1 MLFWVGDPARPVHMC
16 RYVGQT
22 DELQCWASVET
33 EKSSPWLGTQ
43 VDRVSVTPQE
53 GLMEFGLIEGK
64 FSDFSK
70 FRKSGKSLK
79 HELG

>member
-1 MLFWVGDPARPVHMC
+1 MEIQQDQYTCAGMWVKQMSC
-16 RYVGQT
+16 
-22 DELQCWASVET
+22 SVEHQL
-33 EKSSPWLGTQ
+33 KLRNLLPDFGTQ